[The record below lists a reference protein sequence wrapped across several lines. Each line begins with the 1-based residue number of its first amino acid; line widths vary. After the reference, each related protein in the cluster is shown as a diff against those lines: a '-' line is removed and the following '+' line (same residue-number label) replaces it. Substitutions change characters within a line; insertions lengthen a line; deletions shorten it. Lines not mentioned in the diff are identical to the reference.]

1 MKVNSI
7 FSEIGFTFHSE
18 ASAKQAASNKDHPA
32 KEKAA
37 AGRSS
42 EKPESALP
50 AKLIEEAQQRSQDA
64 ERSQRASQ
72 PIVNGFGLALEF
84 SRDQDTGSTVI
95 KVVNL
100 ESGDVIRQIPPDEV
114 LAFLRHFEE
123 SNGVFLSLRL

>member
-18 ASAKQAASNKDHPA
+18 ASAKQAASSKDHPA

-37 AGRSS
+37 AVRSS

-123 SNGVFLSLRL
+123 SKGVFLSLRL

>member
-7 FSEIGFTFHSE
+7 FSEIGFIFHSG
-18 ASAKQAASNKDHPA
+18 ASAKQAASSKDHPA

-37 AGRSS
+37 AGRSP
-42 EKPESALP
+42 EKNDPVLP
-50 AKLIEEAQQRSQDA
+50 AKLLEEAQEKSQDA
-64 ERSQRASQ
+64 ERSQRGSQ
-72 PIVNGFGLALEF
+72 PIVNGFGLALEV
-84 SRDQDTGSTVI
+84 SRDQNTGATVI

-123 SNGVFLSLRL
+123 SKGVFLSLRL

>member
-7 FSEIGFTFHSE
+7 FSEIGFTFHSG

-32 KEKAA
+32 REKAA
-37 AGRSS
+37 AGKSPERT
-42 EKPESALP
+42 ESAL
-50 AKLIEEAQQRSQDA
+50 AATLREEAADKSQDA
-64 ERSQRASQ
+64 GRSQRASQ
-72 PIVNGFGLALEF
+72 PIVNGFGLGLEF
-84 SRDQDTGSTVI
+84 SRDQDTGATVI

-123 SNGVFLSLRL
+123 SKGVFLSLRL